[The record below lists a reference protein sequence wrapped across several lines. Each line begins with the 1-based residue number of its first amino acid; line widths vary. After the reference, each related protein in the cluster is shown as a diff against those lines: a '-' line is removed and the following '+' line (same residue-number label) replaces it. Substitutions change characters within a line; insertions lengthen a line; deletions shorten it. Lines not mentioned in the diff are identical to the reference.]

1 MKKQKQENLKAN
13 SIRLAPSVW
22 EDCERRAERMGLKSK
37 NEFIRDAITF
47 YTEWLDSP
55 ATQKFMTP
63 ALESVIGAKVRDS
76 EERLA
81 RLLFK
86 LAVDQ
91 NFLAHIV
98 GNTYEYDEGVLG
110 DFRIQSLREVKET
123 NGTLTAKDILRG
135 EK

>member
-1 MKKQKQENLKAN
+1 
-13 SIRLAPSVW
+13 
-22 EDCERRAERMGLKSK
+22 MGLKSK

-55 ATQKFMTP
+55 VTQKFMTP

-98 GNTYEYDEGVLG
+98 GNTYEYDEATLE

-123 NGTLTAKDILRG
+123 NGTFTAKDILRG